1 MKDNVQCKHSDLNS
15 NITEKDEVMYDV
27 FGKWLGDHVKKG
39 LVDSEYVEELDRNLL
54 GKKKKNMKFEGR
66 GEMLSKYMERG
77 KLKII
82 TECMPSDL
90 KSVSG
95 LRFLPKP
102 YTQKA
107 NESTINMIK
116 RNLKKLNRISNIVEE
131 IRNI

>member
-1 MKDNVQCKHSDLNS
+1 
-15 NITEKDEVMYDV
+15 
-27 FGKWLGDHVKKG
+27 
-39 LVDSEYVEELDRNLL
+39 
-54 GKKKKNMKFEGR
+54 MKFEGR

>member
-1 MKDNVQCKHSDLNS
+1 
-15 NITEKDEVMYDV
+15 
-27 FGKWLGDHVKKG
+27 
-39 LVDSEYVEELDRNLL
+39 
-54 GKKKKNMKFEGR
+54 MKFEGR

-82 TECMPSDL
+82 KECMPSDL

-107 NESTINMIK
+107 N
-116 RNLKKLNRISNIVEE
+116 
-131 IRNI
+131 